1 MCHPWWGTGG
11 DPGVLGGAGTRPCPR
26 WRARQ
31 DWCRL
36 PSRRHVCY
44 MGAHGCQHAHA
55 DRQACTCL
63 SAHTHARDTCTHACT
78 GYTRVHPLITH
89 ACKPARFA
97 CVCAHTDAPTVL
109 VHVCVAPPSQP
120 RTHTH
125 VHACTLT
132 CVHTHVQTRLPCVP
146 GQGSPAVQAKLE
158 EPVGHA
164 RVLAWQG
171 AGVRVCQGAGVP
183 GCGGAGVWVSQ
194 GSGVLSTRVLGG

>member
-109 VHVCVAPPSQP
+109 VHVCVAPPASHAH
-120 RTHTH
+120 THTCTHAPSH
-125 VHACTLT
+125 VCTHMCKHAYPACLARALQL
-132 CVHTHVQTRLPCVP
+132 CRQSWRSQSAMP
-146 GQGSPAVQAKLE
+146 GCWRG
-158 EPVGHA
+158 
-164 RVLAWQG
+164 RVLGYGYA
-171 AGVRVCQGAGVP
+171 RVP
-183 GCGGAGVWVSQ
+183 GCQDVGVQ
-194 GSGVLSTRVLGG
+194 GYGYPRALGCSVPGC